1 MVKFLLHLL
10 FLSLLC
16 VGLSRCKHEP
26 EVIPTPCDCREVNT
40 IDELREWAF
49 FKEGTYWIYEEE
61 TTLARDTFTV
71 VDSHDF
77 ITDQGNVQFD
87 YETYRSSDG
96 YFYWFWFNE
105 GWTAEDCNEGCC
117 DCRRL
122 WCDKYIA
129 GDADGEDVLLTFP
142 TFIGSYSGIY
152 GGNQYGVV
160 EVVGFQESYQ
170 IGSIIFFEVVIEM
183 NDNSVLN
190 QSPTDP
196 DWYASK
202 YFFAKSV
209 GLIRKEIQESNEV
222 WNLIEFNIV
231 Q

>member
-1 MVKFLLHLL
+1 MRRILHFL
-10 FLSLLC
+10 FLMVLC
-16 VGLSRCKHEP
+16 LTLSTCCHDQEDEP
-26 EVIPTPCDCREVNT
+26 KPCDCGEVNT
-40 IDELREWAF
+40 IDELREWAY

-71 VDSHDF
+71 VNSHDF

-105 GWTAEDCNEGCC
+105 GWTAYDCNNDCC

-122 WCDKYIA
+122 WCDKYKA

-142 TFIGSYSGIY
+142 TFIGSYSYLWGQGE
-152 GGNQYGVV
+152 GGKT
-160 EVVGFQESYQ
+160 EVLN
-170 IGSIIFFEVVIEM
+170 FFDSFSNSGYTFSSVALY
-183 NDNSVLN
+183 NNNNSVLDQATQN
-190 QSPTDP
+190 LN
-196 DWYASK
+196 WYATKYYYSK
-202 YFFAKSV
+202 GF
-209 GLIRKEIQESNEV
+209 GIIRKEIEESNEV
-222 WNLIEFNIV
+222 WDLIEFNIV